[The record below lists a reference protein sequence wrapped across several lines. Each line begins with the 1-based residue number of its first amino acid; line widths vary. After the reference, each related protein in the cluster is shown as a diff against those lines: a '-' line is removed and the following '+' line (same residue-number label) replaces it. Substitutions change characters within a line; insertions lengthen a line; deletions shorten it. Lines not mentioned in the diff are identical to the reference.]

1 MTRGASAMQ
10 LSQVV
15 LGLVLVFS
23 GSRVSALKICT
34 FNIQSFGEKK
44 MEKPEVVEVIVDLIV
59 RCDIMLVMEIK
70 DAGGKAFPQL
80 MTQLNSHYI
89 SKKNEYSYVISDR
102 LGRKSYKEQY
112 AFVYRTKQV
121 TVKEV
126 YQYPDTQPGDQDAFS
141 REPFVVWFSSPKTAV
156 QDFVIIPIHTTPE
169 TSVKEIDELYDVFQ
183 DIKKRWSS
191 ENVII
196 MGDFNAACG
205 YVPKKQWGSIRLRS
219 DSSFLWLTGDTLDT
233 TVKEST
239 DCSYDRIVLHG
250 DQMIQA
256 VNPSSLD
263 VFNFRQAYGLSE
275 LQALAVSD
283 HFPVCITVKA
293 AARKRTG

>member
-1 MTRGASAMQ
+1 MTGGADILLLILA
-10 LSQVV
+10 V
-15 LGLVLVFS
+15 LGPVVMFN
-23 GSRVSALKICT
+23 GSQVSALKICT

-44 MEKPEVVEVIVDLIV
+44 MEKPEVVEVIVDLIA

-70 DAGGKAFPQL
+70 DVGGKAFPQL
-80 MTQLNSHYI
+80 MTELNSYYK
-89 SKKNEYSYVISDR
+89 SKNEYSYVISDR
-102 LGRKSYKEQY
+102 LGRRSYKEQY

-121 TVKEV
+121 SVKEV
-126 YQYPDTQPGDQDAFS
+126 YQYPDTQPGDQDVFS
-141 REPFVVWFSSPKTAV
+141 REPFIVWFSSPKTAI

-183 DIKKRWSS
+183 DIKQRWSS

-196 MGDFNAACG
+196 MGDFNADCG

-219 DSSFLWLTGDTLDT
+219 DSSFLWLTGDSLDT

-239 DCSYDRIVLHG
+239 DCSYDRVVLHG

-256 VNPSSLD
+256 VNPNSLD

-293 AARKRTG
+293 AARKRIS